1 MDNFLVYVLSLFIL
15 VGYII
20 VLFFSKADLY
30 GYLTITGGLLL
41 IECYFIL
48 YIMKEGATNNKSIFR
63 FIYDIISKTSHIVGI
78 LIAFIF
84 MVVINSVYYKYINN
98 NMVTS
103 EYKTFNNIF
112 LLLTS
117 GQLYLLYKQLKETNM
132 VRSTN
137 FKYLI
142 YLVTLIQIIVVVIMQ
157 INLKYFLT
165 DG

>member
-1 MDNFLVYVLSLFIL
+1 
-15 VGYII
+15 
-20 VLFFSKADLY
+20 
-30 GYLTITGGLLL
+30 
-41 IECYFIL
+41 
-48 YIMKEGATNNKSIFR
+48 MKEGATNNKSIFR

-117 GQLYLLYKQLKETNM
+117 GQLYLLYKQLKETNI